1 MKESWKEGR
10 GENTSYIIQPWHLC
24 QKENDQKHLKDFSY
38 AQGSRDK
45 LVIGPETM
53 CQKEGEEIVLDLI
66 RHKEEENIPW
76 YIKLNLIP
84 GYASKF
90 FKFW

>member
-1 MKESWKEGR
+1 M
-10 GENTSYIIQPWHLC
+10 
-24 QKENDQKHLKDFSY
+24 LKL

-66 RHKEEENIPW
+66 RHKEEENIP
-76 YIKLNLIP
+76 
-84 GYASKF
+84 
-90 FKFW
+90 